1 LDLTT
6 VLSVELNEIVTAN
19 ADAVGVPPEF
29 ILFPLITA
37 TASFLGTSAF
47 IRINSEWKE
56 PSIVWSVLA
65 AKKGEKKTAALR
77 RVRKPIE
84 EIEKEIRDQWSQDVD
99 QDKSIPPPQL
109 IVDHFSFEEL
119 HAILSSNNGQVLGA
133 FDEITSFYGQ
143 LALFY

>member
-1 LDLTT
+1 MHFSLQTSIMAAATKDTVSFDELLQKAQSCKLDLTT

-47 IRINSEWKE
+47 IRINSEWKQ
-56 PSIVWSVLA
+56 PSTAWSILA
-65 AKKGEKKTAALR
+65 AKKGEKKTAALK

-84 EIEKEIRDQWSQDVD
+84 EIDTRPMEPRC
-99 QDKSIPPPQL
+99 
-109 IVDHFSFEEL
+109 
-119 HAILSSNNGQVLGA
+119 G
-133 FDEITSFYGQ
+133 
-143 LALFY
+143 